1 MENLKSVEESHINE
15 KTINGHHKEIKPLGI
30 DNFMELLK
38 KVKQEELEYCESHS
52 TKNERDVDIL
62 ITRARDE
69 LNSDKDLKDKLPGIF
84 AKIQLLLD
92 GYETTFE
99 NRMIEFLYLK
109 IEIGELVNS
118 LDEKL
123 KNNGNSYCS
132 LFCSNPQS
140 CHPDDCYIKKFRDAA
155 YEREKP
161 IGTFSMETGKYG
173 SF

>member
-1 MENLKSVEESHINE
+1 MPRATAIRNVSLPLVYTGVE
-15 KTINGHHKEIKPLGI
+15 KE
-30 DNFMELLK
+30 
-38 KVKQEELEYCESHS
+38 
-52 TKNERDVDIL
+52 EREDIL
-62 ITRARDE
+62 DE
-69 LNSDKDLKDKLPGIF
+69 FKEKYFAFYHSDFFDKTGVAFNNLPLREQGSFLSFASEKDKDLKDKLPGIF